1 MRLLSP
7 TDYRTMPW
15 KNGLGITRE
24 IAALRSA
31 EDQASGRFAWR
42 LSMADV
48 TASAPFSPFPGC
60 DRVIVLLSGDGML
73 LHSDEGGSHRL
84 DQPLLP
90 YAFSGDVSTDCR
102 LLGGACRDFNVM
114 VDRARAQAAVHV
126 VTLSSQTQTVA
137 AAGSTLALFVAS
149 GRVHVH
155 GDSGAGPPGITIPA
169 GHTLL
174 WNRADAEPLPERL
187 ALLATDE
194 PACVFLVWLRL
205 HEAGSE
211 PTTPDDDG

>member
-24 IAALRSA
+24 IAVLRSA

-73 LHSDEGGSHRL
+73 LQSDEGGSHRL

-155 GDSGAGPPGITIPA
+155 EDSGAGPPGITIPA

-174 WNRADAEPLPERL
+174 WNRADDEPLPERL
-187 ALLATDE
+187 TLLATDE

-205 HEAGSE
+205 HEAGS
-211 PTTPDDDG
+211 